1 VLIRP
6 EGALRYLP
14 FATLHDGTHWLV
26 QRHTLALSAGGVP
39 MSTTPASPARS
50 GWALFGS
57 SRGVPGLPPLAQVPG
72 ELAAIRMA
80 MPPVHSAT
88 TRLDAGFTAPRL
100 QAALAQRSVVHI
112 ASHFVL
118 APGDSRASWLQLGGG
133 ERVSLAALAGDA
145 YRFDGLDLLTLSACD
160 TAVPPGVDAQGRSL
174 DSLAWLAHARGAKNV
189 LASLWPV
196 PDASTAAL
204 MGRFYQHL
212 AAGQGK
218 ADALRSAQLALLAQP
233 DAGGQTARGLLPV
246 APALPVPQNAVRH
259 PYYWGAFVLLS
270 NK

>member
-1 VLIRP
+1 
-6 EGALRYLP
+6 
-14 FATLHDGTHWLV
+14 
-26 QRHTLALSAGGVP
+26 
-39 MSTTPASPARS
+39 
-50 GWALFGS
+50 
-57 SRGVPGLPPLAQVPG
+57 
-72 ELAAIRMA
+72 
-80 MPPVHSAT
+80 
-88 TRLDAGFTAPRL
+88 
-100 QAALAQRSVVHI
+100 VVHI

-145 YRFDGLDLLTLSACD
+145 YRFGGLDLLTLSACD

-204 MGRFYQHL
+204 MGGFYQNL

-218 ADALRSAQLALLAQP
+218 AQALRAAQLAYLAPLVNLVELTDAAQP
-233 DAGGQTARGLLPV
+233 VQPDPGGQTARGLQ
-246 APALPVPQNAVRH
+246 PAALQSAGHH
-259 PYYWGAFVLLS
+259 PYYWGAFVLLGE
-270 NK
+270 NPVAIE